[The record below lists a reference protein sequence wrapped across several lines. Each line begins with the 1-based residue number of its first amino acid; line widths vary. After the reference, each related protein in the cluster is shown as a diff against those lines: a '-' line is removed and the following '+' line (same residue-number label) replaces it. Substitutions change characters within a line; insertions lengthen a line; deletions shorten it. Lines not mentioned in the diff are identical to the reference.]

1 MNSYWVDSTKTTNYP
16 KIEKNIETEVCIIGG
31 GITGIATA
39 YLLSKEAPE
48 LDVTILE
55 ADRMAMGVTANTT
68 AKVTSQHGL
77 LYNYLYNSFGE
88 NTAKGYLESN
98 ENAIRL
104 IENIIKEENI
114 ECHFTKEDA
123 YVYTCEEQNDK
134 KIKDEVDTLNT
145 IGFNAEYVKESISLD
160 ISVKQAIPSFNAE
173 YVTETPLPFNV
184 VSAVKFPNQAQF
196 HPREYLLSLLEALEK
211 NDVKL
216 YENSKVVDI
225 KHKNDYYE
233 ISVNGHTVIA
243 KYLVLA
249 THYPIKNFPGMYFIK
264 MYQESSYVIGIETEQ
279 ELFDGIYISCD
290 TPTTSFRNVVQSN
303 GKKLLIVGGSGHK
316 TGATDVNIEDSYINL
331 ENYIKTIYKDANVKY
346 RWMTED
352 CVSLDKI
359 PYIGEFSN
367 FLPNMYVATGYKKWG
382 MTTSHVAARIIT
394 DKILGKKNPYEEI
407 YTANRLEPIKN
418 NKEFGNMLKQSVYSL
433 GINKIKEPIISY
445 EQLENDSGGVVDYNG
460 QKVGIYKDKNGKIYA
475 VEPYCKHLG
484 CELSWNNLEKTWDC
498 PCHGSRYDYEG
509 NIITEPTT
517 ESLDR
522 KEI

>member
-1 MNSYWVDSTKTTNYP
+1 MNSYWVDSTKTTNYS
-16 KIEKNIETEVCIIGG
+16 KLEKSIETDVCIVGG

-39 YLLSKEAPE
+39 YLLSKENPE
-48 LDVTILE
+48 LNITMLE

-68 AKVTSQHGL
+68 AKITSQHGL
-77 LYNYLYNSFGE
+77 FYNYLYNSFGKD
-88 NTAKGYLESN
+88 TAKGYLESN
-98 ENAIRL
+98 EEAIKL
-104 IENIIKEENI
+104 IENIVKEEKI

-134 KIKDEVDTLNT
+134 QIRDEVHTLNS
-145 IGFNAEYVKESISLD
+145 IGFK
-160 ISVKQAIPSFNAE
+160 AE
-173 YVTETPLPFNV
+173 YVTETPLPFEI

-196 HPREYLLSLLEALEK
+196 HPREYLLLLVKILEK
-211 NDVKL
+211 NNVNI
-216 YENSKVVDI
+216 YENSKVIDI
-225 KHKNDYYE
+225 KHKDDNYE
-233 ISVNGHTVIA
+233 ISVNNHTVIA
-243 KYLVLA
+243 KKLVLA

-264 MYQESSYVIGIETEQ
+264 MYQESSYVIGVETEQ
-279 ELFDGIYISCD
+279 EIFDGIYISCD
-290 TPTTSFRNVVQSN
+290 TPTTSFRNIEQYN
-303 GKKLLIVGGSGHK
+303 GKKLLIVGGSEHK
-316 TGATDVNIEDSYINL
+316 TGATDVDIESSYTNL
-331 ENYIKTIYKDANVKY
+331 ENYIKTIYKDANIKY

-359 PYIGEFSN
+359 AYIGEFSN

-382 MTTSHVAARIIT
+382 MTTSHVAARIIA

-407 YTANRLEPIKN
+407 YTATRLEPIKN

-445 EQLENDSGGVVDYNG
+445 EQLENDSGGVVEYNG